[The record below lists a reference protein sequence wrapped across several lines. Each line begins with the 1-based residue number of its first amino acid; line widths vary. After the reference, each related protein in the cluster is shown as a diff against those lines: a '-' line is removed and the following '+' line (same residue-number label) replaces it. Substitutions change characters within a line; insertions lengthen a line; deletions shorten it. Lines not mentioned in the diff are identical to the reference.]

1 MTLFDQGNKG
11 WNAAGTGVKRKGT
24 PTVLERAVKAVRAQ
38 GRPRLREQSP
48 PINSAGANTG
58 KRSLK
63 QESARRPVMA
73 KQSDGT
79 VTAFEPPIVDE
90 GPKADWVKINVHK
103 HVDCFEIYALVPG
116 LAREEVR
123 IQCEPGG
130 RLVIAGMP
138 EDPDNPWGVTPF
150 RKVISLPSRIDAHQT
165 SAVVTLYGQL
175 YVRVPIAESKSS

>member
-1 MTLFDQGNKG
+1 MTLFDQGSKG

-63 QESARRPVMA
+63 QESSRRPVMA
-73 KQSDGT
+73 KQSDGI

-103 HVDCFEIYALVPG
+103 HV
-116 LAREEVR
+116 
-123 IQCEPGG
+123 
-130 RLVIAGMP
+130 
-138 EDPDNPWGVTPF
+138 
-150 RKVISLPSRIDAHQT
+150 SL
-165 SAVVTLYGQL
+165 
-175 YVRVPIAESKSS
+175 